1 MNELPDFGYIGNSTL
16 RNWNQLNII
25 YNLNQMGRNN
35 LSRNYGKRLSK
46 RDKFA
51 VLKLDAYVNDNGYEN
66 TRREIFRKLNSN

>member
-1 MNELPDFGYIGNSTL
+1 MNELPDFGYIGDSTL

-46 RDKFA
+46 RDQYA
-51 VLKLDAYVNDNGYEN
+51 VLKLDTYVNDNGYEN
-66 TRREIFRKLNSN
+66 VRREIFRKLNG

>member
-1 MNELPDFGYIGNSTL
+1 MMNELPDFGYIGDSTL

-46 RDKFA
+46 RDQYA
-51 VLKLDAYVNDNGYEN
+51 VLKLDTYVNDNGYEN
-66 TRREIFRKLNSN
+66 VRREIFRKLNG